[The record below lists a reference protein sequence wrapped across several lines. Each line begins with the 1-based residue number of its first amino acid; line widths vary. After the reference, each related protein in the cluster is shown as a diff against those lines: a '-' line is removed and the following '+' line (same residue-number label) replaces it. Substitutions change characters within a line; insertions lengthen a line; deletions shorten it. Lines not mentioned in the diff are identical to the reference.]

1 MAEKYHPIHIVRY
14 SLDSL
19 KKEWNDIGKLIR
31 DKKKANKED
40 PCAEEI
46 KLKTEN

>member
-1 MAEKYHPIHIVRY
+1 M
-14 SLDSL
+14 L

-46 KLKTEN
+46 AAKNANEDKQK

>member
-1 MAEKYHPIHIVRY
+1 MAKRYILYDLVRY

-40 PCAEEI
+40 PCE
-46 KLKTEN
+46 

>member
-1 MAEKYHPIHIVRY
+1 MAQKYININIVRY
-14 SLDSL
+14 SLDSI

-40 PCAEEI
+40 PC
-46 KLKTEN
+46 TD

>member
-1 MAEKYHPIHIVRY
+1 MAQRYTLYDLVRY
-14 SLDSL
+14 NLDSL

-40 PCAEEI
+40 PCE
-46 KLKTEN
+46 

>member
-1 MAEKYHPIHIVRY
+1 MATGYYFINLVRY
-14 SLDSL
+14 ALDSI

-40 PCAEEI
+40 PCE
-46 KLKTEN
+46 

>member
-1 MAEKYHPIHIVRY
+1 
-14 SLDSL
+14 LDSL

-46 KLKTEN
+46 KLKT